1 MSALKAILAGAC
13 DTDRRL
19 LHCALSREDFDLIE
33 VEVAEEVPRLLQD
46 GKPAVLILDALF
58 WQAGAMNVV
67 IAVRRSPAGR
77 RVPILILGEPRTS
90 DEEAAT
96 VAAGVHWY
104 ARKGFRVETFI
115 EKVRSLAK
123 LTMQPV
129 VKLERPGDA
138 GVEPLTENRVRDAL
152 SADGVPSPFEFG
164 ILELVNTTC
173 PKGHEI
179 DHMVEIAEHD
189 PLLAL
194 AILAWSNNT
203 PDGQKGRFS
212 ELKGAVK
219 SLGQRQ
225 LYKLAESLSPMRWD
239 NASLWDPGFFWV
251 HSVTTSRIA
260 KMLSRRM
267 GLGMPE
273 EAAGAG
279 LLSGL
284 GQFILARYFPRH
296 FGALMR
302 AGWGADSV
310 TCAWEEGIVGA
321 HHGQLAAWALKH
333 LSLPLSLQEAV
344 AHHHHAKTD
353 NLSMRTSSRV
363 LAMIVE
369 AAEQIADALF
379 PGDPPLTPLAPLA
392 KRFLAAIED
401 AGIPSARIVTE
412 AGHMMADLLTEMLHF
427 FPQSESRSAYHRRK
441 PLGTVGYWVP
451 ERPYFDIVRMY
462 LDTRC
467 HEVVETDRVKDLAL
481 RDYSVAFIN
490 LGHVEDATVASEAVT
505 TLLANG
511 WLQDRKTIILV
522 NAPFP
527 ENCRCLAPDTCRI
540 VAAPAHPARWIR
552 WLAEPVSVK
561 ASATRSKLRIA

>member
-164 ILELVNTTC
+164 ILELVSTTC

-212 ELKGAVK
+212 ELKGAVI
-219 SLGQRQ
+219 S
-225 LYKLAESLSPMRWD
+225 
-239 NASLWDPGFFWV
+239 
-251 HSVTTSRIA
+251 
-260 KMLSRRM
+260 
-267 GLGMPE
+267 
-273 EAAGAG
+273 
-279 LLSGL
+279 
-284 GQFILARYFPRH
+284 
-296 FGALMR
+296 
-302 AGWGADSV
+302 
-310 TCAWEEGIVGA
+310 
-321 HHGQLAAWALKH
+321 
-333 LSLPLSLQEAV
+333 
-344 AHHHHAKTD
+344 
-353 NLSMRTSSRV
+353 
-363 LAMIVE
+363 
-369 AAEQIADALF
+369 
-379 PGDPPLTPLAPLA
+379 
-392 KRFLAAIED
+392 
-401 AGIPSARIVTE
+401 
-412 AGHMMADLLTEMLHF
+412 
-427 FPQSESRSAYHRRK
+427 
-441 PLGTVGYWVP
+441 TV
-451 ERPYFDIVRMY
+451 
-462 LDTRC
+462 
-467 HEVVETDRVKDLAL
+467 K
-481 RDYSVAFIN
+481 
-490 LGHVEDATVASEAVT
+490 
-505 TLLANG
+505 
-511 WLQDRKTIILV
+511 
-522 NAPFP
+522 
-527 ENCRCLAPDTCRI
+527 
-540 VAAPAHPARWIR
+540 
-552 WLAEPVSVK
+552 
-561 ASATRSKLRIA
+561 